1 MTPSTYRP
9 KVSIVMSFCNEPLQW
24 IRFAVESIMKQT
36 FTDFEV
42 IIVCDNPKYT
52 EGIEYIKGL
61 SDGRI
66 KLLLN
71 QKNLGPTKSFNTGIS
86 ASCGEYIAKMD
97 ADDISLA
104 ERLAKQVEYLDAHP
118 EISVC
123 ATDVHRISPEGKII
137 RRNRYRNKRD
147 QSLLLIQNCIAH
159 PSVMYRRS
167 LLELRDPLYNE
178 DFKYAQDYELW
189 QFLTLKG
196 CRLHT
201 LEEALLL
208 YRNSPQQISR
218 AKRSTQAGFFK
229 KAHKA
234 FVTQWLI
241 SHYIID
247 ADDTSDL
254 KVMLAKCSHAY
265 SSCSDNECRKN
276 LAHIIYVLYFAL
288 GTGSPGYR
296 LRYLFDRNLIAFHHR
311 FVYSFRLLFSRKSRH
326 NRNGFI

>member
-24 IRFAVESIMKQT
+24 IRFAVESILKQS

-42 IIVCDNPKYT
+42 IIVCDNPQHS
-52 EGIEYIKGL
+52 EGIKYIEGL

-66 KLLLN
+66 QLILN
-71 QKNLGPTKSFNTGIS
+71 KENLGPTKSFNIGIS

-97 ADDISLA
+97 ADDISLP
-104 ERLAKQVEYLDAHP
+104 ERLAKQVDYLDAHP
-118 EISVC
+118 QISVC
-123 ATDVHRISPEGKII
+123 ATDVHRIGSDGKII
-137 RRNRYRNKRD
+137 RRNRYRTKRD

-178 DFKYAQDYELW
+178 DFRYAQDYELW

-196 CRLHT
+196 CRMHM

-218 AKRSTQAGFFK
+218 AKRSTQAGLFK
-229 KAHKA
+229 KAHRS

-241 SHYIID
+241 SHGIIE
-247 ADDTSDL
+247 ADDAADL
-254 KVMLAKCSHAY
+254 KTMLKKSTHAY
-265 SSCSDNECRKN
+265 RSCTDDDSRRC
-276 LAHIIYVLYFAL
+276 LANIIFVLYFAL
-288 GTGSPGYR
+288 GTNDRRYR
-296 LRYLFDRNLIAFHHR
+296 FRYLLDTNLIAFRLR
-311 FVYSFRLLFSRKSRH
+311 FVYTFRLLFSRKSRH